1 MRPRALP
8 LPTFRRRILRRSR
21 ARQLARHMLR
31 LLTQGQTA
39 LARPD
44 LLRARTAGVPL
55 LFCIGLMLLRSTPA
69 SNHGTGA
76 TTLPH

>member
-1 MRPRALP
+1 
-8 LPTFRRRILRRSR
+8 
-21 ARQLARHMLR
+21 MLR

-55 LFCIGLMLLRSTPA
+55 LSRIGLMLLRSTPA
-69 SNHGTGA
+69 SNHGTGTA
-76 TTLPH
+76 TLPR